1 MKSKRKKCVFLVLVV
16 LFVVVI
22 AVLGKV
28 LFDSMQKNKAL
39 DLVQNGYMGDF
50 NMVTTKEVLDDY
62 PRDQGTQKWEAEVEE
77 INDEKRIVVKYSYND
92 RVCLTFLP
100 DKQGETY
107 KVYSIKGDDGEM
119 IEPNLFSASIYTMY
133 KNYMERHPEKG
144 VNAIYD
150 SGDLDVGR
158 KGNLQ
163 KVENGELYDVDM
175 ESYLNELYFISTVEQ
190 LHLEE
195 TDTDDIFGDETAYE
209 SNQGNL
215 YISLKDTNIF
225 DDEDNI
231 ATVQM
236 IVRGSRNMAPAF
248 CGIRMG
254 DDVNEAKE
262 IMESKGFQMK
272 SDNEVERRIKE
283 MEFESDAND
292 IVCIRYREN
301 TGALYWLSYTK
312 EVKLSELEQYG
323 YEHAKFVSG
332 EKVAES
338 EKAEDTT
345 DTEEKE
351 ELESQ
356 QEESSFIGMEGT
368 YICTSSG
375 EGGFTGKIEISN
387 VTDTTF
393 EYSLSALELS
403 YSVLNGQAQIIDAN
417 TAQIT
422 EGGLTISLVWSDS
435 ENLHVT
441 NSGFIGDWMD
451 AATIDIVTD
460 DKEYTRPLEFNQ
472 W

>member
-1 MKSKRKKCVFLVLVV
+1 
-16 LFVVVI
+16 
-22 AVLGKV
+22 
-28 LFDSMQKNKAL
+28 
-39 DLVQNGYMGDF
+39 
-50 NMVTTKEVLDDY
+50 
-62 PRDQGTQKWEAEVEE
+62 
-77 INDEKRIVVKYSYND
+77 
-92 RVCLTFLP
+92 
-100 DKQGETY
+100 
-107 KVYSIKGDDGEM
+107 
-119 IEPNLFSASIYTMY
+119 
-133 KNYMERHPEKG
+133 
-144 VNAIYD
+144 
-150 SGDLDVGR
+150 
-158 KGNLQ
+158 
-163 KVENGELYDVDM
+163 
-175 ESYLNELYFISTVEQ
+175 
-190 LHLEE
+190 
-195 TDTDDIFGDETAYE
+195 
-209 SNQGNL
+209 
-215 YISLKDTNIF
+215 
-225 DDEDNI
+225 
-231 ATVQM
+231 
-236 IVRGSRNMAPAF
+236 
-248 CGIRMG
+248 MG

>member
-236 IVRGSRNMAPAF
+236 IVRGSRNMSPAF

-393 EYSLSALELS
+393 GYSLSALELS